1 MILASDIGATKTIVA
16 AYSCDEGPR
25 KPLAQESYM
34 TADFDGVPGLLR
46 TFIGKHGY
54 RFSRAVLGVAAPV
67 SAGEARMINLPWVL
81 RENELAAQLGF
92 PVELL
97 NDLHATAYAIPHLG
111 RDDLLVLHE
120 GTAVP
125 GGTIAVIAPGT
136 GLGEAFLTWDGTRY
150 RPHASEGGHADFAP
164 RNLLETELFAYI
176 HARLDHVSYER
187 ICSGPGIFNIY
198 SFLRDK
204 GCANEPQ
211 SLKEALEE
219 AQDPAPVIVSAAMDL
234 EKRCELCDLAVRIFI
249 SVLAAE
255 AGNLALKVK
264 ATGGIYIAGGIPPR
278 VLPYLEEEQ
287 FLETLQDKGRESFL
301 VAAMPVKVVLNPEAA
316 LLGAALAA
324 MEKCRDEGHLPL

>member
-1 MILASDIGATKTIVA
+1 
-16 AYSCDEGPR
+16 
-25 KPLAQESYM
+25 
-34 TADFDGVPGLLR
+34 
-46 TFIGKHGY
+46 
-54 RFSRAVLGVAAPV
+54 
-67 SAGEARMINLPWVL
+67 MINLPCVL
-81 RENELAAQLGF
+81 KEDELAAELGF

-97 NDLHATAYAIPHLG
+97 NDLHATANAVPHLG
-111 RDDLLVLHE
+111 RDDLLVLNE

-164 RNLLETELFAYI
+164 RNLLETELFGYI

-198 SFLRDK
+198 SFLRDR
-204 GCANEPQ
+204 GCGNEPQ
-211 SLKEALEE
+211 FITEALQD
-219 AQDPAPVIVSAAMDL
+219 AQDPAPVIVSAAMDP
-234 EKRCELCDLAVRIFI
+234 ERRCELCERTVRVFV

-278 VLPYLEEEQ
+278 ILPYLEEKQ
-287 FLETLQDKGRESFL
+287 FLETLQNKGRESFL

-324 MEKCRDEGHLPL
+324 LEKCRDGEHLPL